1 MAASRP
7 RPLGLGWPNL
17 LSAFRVLLVPVLV
30 ALVLVRTR
38 AADVTASGVFVLG
51 ALTDGLDGY
60 LARRW
65 NGSTRTGQWLD
76 PLADKLLV
84 GAPIVTLTALDRFPL
99 WAAVLIVGRE
109 LVVTALRSFLGTRG
123 RSMPASRA
131 AKVKT
136 MLQLVAI
143 TMYLLPLTSA
153 FDAAKVGVLIAAVA
167 MTLATGFAYVMRA
180 RGELRGAGRPA

>member
-1 MAASRP
+1 MTAA
-7 RPLGLGWPNL
+7 
-17 LSAFRVLLVPVLV
+17 
-30 ALVLVRTR
+30 
-38 AADVTASGVFVLG
+38 GVFVLG

-65 NGSTRTGQWLD
+65 DGSTRTGQWLD

-84 GAPIVTLTALDRFPL
+84 GAPIVTLTALGRFPL

-109 LVVTALRSFLGTRG
+109 VVVTALRSFLGTRG

-136 MLQLVAI
+136 MLQLLAI
-143 TMYLLPLTSA
+143 ALYLLPLTSA
-153 FDAAKVGVLIAAVA
+153 FDAAKVGVLIAAVL
-167 MTLATGFAYVMRA
+167 MTMATGMTYVMRA
-180 RGELRGAGRPA
+180 RGALRGAGRPA